1 MYTKSELTRA
11 PSYTFTVSARGK
23 PSNVPV
29 FAFLRRNFGTVPLAQ
44 IESLFGFVEQST
56 LYGGR
61 YFMSRELSD
70 RDVRQ
75 LNNAGIGLRIP
86 LTNHYVTRAEYDSYS
101 TLLDKYHSAGNSVIA
116 TNDNLAGWIRE
127 DFPRYKV
134 DASVIKNINTREKLD
149 KAFKIYD
156 EIVLPM
162 EMNEDFAFLR
172 SIEEKD
178 RITLFANAGCAFTC
192 PSRICYV
199 SVSKLNKQTGNE
211 QFRCSR
217 SLKQR
222 EVIGMI
228 DFELEPLIELGFRHF
243 KLLRAMRGQLTGF

>member
-1 MYTKSELTRA
+1 MYTKSESTPA

-23 PSNVPV
+23 RPNVPV
-29 FAFLRRNFGTVPLAQ
+29 FAFLRQHFGTVPLAQ

-61 YFMSRELSD
+61 CFNNRELSD

-86 LTNHYVTRAEYDSYS
+86 LTNHYVTAAEYANYF
-101 TLLDKYHSAGNSVIA
+101 TLLNKYHSAGNSIII
-116 TNDNLAGWIRE
+116 TNDDLAGWIRK
-127 DFPRYKV
+127 DFPQYKI
-134 DASVIKNINTREKLD
+134 DASVIKNINTPKKLD
-149 KAFKIYD
+149 KAFRIYD

-162 EMNEDFAFLR
+162 ELNENIAFLS
-172 SIEEKD
+172 SIEEKA

-192 PSRICYV
+192 PSRTCYV
-199 SVSKLNKQTGNE
+199 SVSKINKNMGDE
-211 QFRCSR
+211 EFRCSQ

-222 EVIGMI
+222 EAIGMI

-243 KLLRAMRGQLTGF
+243 KLLRARRGQQTGF